1 MDKGGKCER
10 VKSIP
15 AGATCYVLTSPWVV
29 LRHNEVQEP
38 LSRGKLWISSK
49 GRPCVDF
56 HFWREHIGG
65 CRKDGLGAGDR
76 RQGQWVRSLLSP
88 SEGWWGLEPGSRWWE
103 YAERERCTV
112 CDSGETMVV
121 VEGVL
126 RRH

>member
-1 MDKGGKCER
+1 MCVGDGDGGGAGGVSMRARRWRRLHRDHRVRNSVGKGGKCER

-15 AGATCYVLTSPWVV
+15 AGAPCCVLTSPQVV

-49 GRPCVDF
+49 GRPCLDF

-76 RQGQWVRSLLSP
+76 GQGQWVRSLLSP
-88 SEGWWGLEPGSRWWE
+88 SEG
-103 YAERERCTV
+103 
-112 CDSGETMVV
+112 
-121 VEGVL
+121 
-126 RRH
+126 